1 MTKRAWSET
10 VSAKLLPDG
19 RRLHLQHGPI
29 DLIIE
34 ASGEHREISK
44 AYDQALAAFEP
55 VLADL
60 VSELPRLRSS
70 NGPVPQGEIA
80 RIMWAT
86 TSAFAP
92 DFITPM
98 AAVAGS
104 VADHILKRMIA
115 GRNLTRAYVNNG
127 GDIALHLADGTFRI
141 GICDDPVTGRAGG
154 FVELRPADGI
164 GGIAT
169 SGWRGRSHSL
179 GIADAVTVLAETAAQ
194 ADAAAT
200 MIANRIDL
208 PGSAKITRE
217 SASDLSPDTDL
228 GDRPV
233 TTDVGDLSMSEIH
246 TALAGGELAAETYL
260 SRGLFKAAYLS
271 LAGER
276 RIVAAPGAEQ
286 LNQNAITNIREA
298 ACA

>member
-10 VSAKLLPDG
+10 ISAKLLADG

-34 ASGEHREISK
+34 AFGAETEIAQ
-44 AYDQALAAFEP
+44 AYDQALAAFET

-60 VSELPRLRSS
+60 VSELPRLRSTS
-70 NGPVPQGEIA
+70 GPVPRGGIA
-80 RIMWAT
+80 REMWAA
-86 TSAFAP
+86 TSAYAP
-92 DFITPM
+92 EFITPM

-104 VADHILKRMIA
+104 VADHILKRMTE
-115 GRNLTRAYVNNG
+115 GRALTRAYVNNG
-127 GDIALHLADGTFRI
+127 GDIALHLSEGTFRI

-154 FVELRPADGI
+154 FVELRPEDGI

-179 GIADAVTVLAETAAQ
+179 GIADAVSVLAETAAR

-200 MIANRIDL
+200 MIANRVDL
-208 PGSAKITRE
+208 PGSARITRE
-217 SASDLSPDTDL
+217 TAIEMSPDTDL

-233 TTDVGDLSMSEIH
+233 TTGVGDLSMSEIH
-246 TALAGGELAAETYL
+246 TALSGGEQAARTYL
-260 SRGLFKAAYLS
+260 ARDLFKAAYLG
-271 LAGER
+271 LCGER
-276 RIVAAPGAEQ
+276 RIIAAPEAEHF
-286 LNQNAITNIREA
+286 NRNAITNTREA

>member
-34 ASGEHREISK
+34 ACGEDREK
-44 AYDQALAAFEP
+44 ARAYDQALAAFET

-60 VSELPRLRSS
+60 VSELPRLRSVT
-70 NGPVPQGEIA
+70 GPVPQGEIA
-80 RIMWAT
+80 RVMWAAT
-86 TSAFAP
+86 AAFAP
-92 DFITPM
+92 EFITPM

-115 GRNLTRAYVNNG
+115 GRALTRAYVNNG

-154 FVELRPADGI
+154 FVQIRPEDRI

-200 MIANRIDL
+200 MIANRVDL
-208 PGSAKITRE
+208 PGSEKIARE
-217 SASDLSPDTDL
+217 AASELSPDTDL

-246 TALAGGELAAETYL
+246 AALASGEQAAQAYL

-276 RIVAAPGAEQ
+276 RIVAAPGAEH